1 MGKKSKVVG
10 TLGKGTKK
18 RNIGEL
24 GEWKKEME
32 EKNKKGKCKKTKQQ
46 KKSNDILNTFIGITS
61 CGFIYESC
69 QSESMKCYKNYT
81 H

>member
-10 TLGKGTKK
+10 TRGKGTKK

-32 EKNKKGKCKKTKQQ
+32 EKNKKGKCKKKQ
-46 KKSNDILNTFIGITS
+46 
-61 CGFIYESC
+61 
-69 QSESMKCYKNYT
+69 
-81 H
+81 